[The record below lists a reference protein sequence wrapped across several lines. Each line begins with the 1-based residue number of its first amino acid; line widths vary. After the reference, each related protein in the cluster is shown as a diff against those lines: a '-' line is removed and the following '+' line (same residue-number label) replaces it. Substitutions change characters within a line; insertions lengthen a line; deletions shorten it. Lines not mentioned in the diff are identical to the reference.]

1 MVLFRHRQDLHPPA
15 FLRHGPDMVRRSPAA
30 PADDAGAC
38 IHDLLHIRCK
48 RFREHVVACMSVTL
62 YRKSG
67 VGFDDHRERR
77 VLHVL
82 FKNRQHLFRP
92 HTAVDAQR
100 IDAEPFQQ
108 RDHGRDVSPGQ
119 KLLPLII
126 NHGGEHRQGCILFCG
141 KHGGFQFIGIAHGLD
156 MDQVGTCLF
165 AADHDFPIC
174 IVGIFEIKFPHRFQE
189 LSGRTHIKRRVYRT
203 GDAGCLHGLSDM
215 ADPAFDNLFQP
226 AAAVMIFQGVC
237 PECIGQDNIASGF
250 DIRPMDLCYH
260 FRAGHIPCLGQF
272 ARCKSSLL
280 KQGSHSAVEKQKF
293 FSKSFFY
300 HKLSF
305 HVSVL
310 YFSVRIISG
319 TGSLLSC
326 SSHTPPARIRA
337 GPVRRRSQRSPIW
350 TGSSYSRLSWTA
362 RSVSHSPAS
371 A

>member
-1 MVLFRHRQDLHPPA
+1 
-15 FLRHGPDMVRRSPAA
+15 
-30 PADDAGAC
+30 
-38 IHDLLHIRCK
+38 
-48 RFREHVVACMSVTL
+48 MSVTL

-67 VGFDDHRERR
+67 VRLDDHRERR

-82 FKNRQHLFRP
+82 FKDRHHLFRP
-92 HTAVDAQR
+92 HATVDAQR
-100 IDAEPFQQ
+100 INAEPFQQ
-108 RDHGRDVSPGQ
+108 RDHGWNVSPGQ

-126 NHGGEHRQGCILFCG
+126 DHGGEYREGCIFFCG
-141 KHGGFQFIGIAHGLD
+141 KHGGFQLIGIAHGLD
-156 MDQVGTCLF
+156 MDQVGSCLF
-165 AADHDFPIC
+165 TADHDFPVC
-174 IVGIFEIKFPHRFQE
+174 IVGIFKIKLTHRFQK
-189 LSGRTHIKRRVYRT
+189 LSGRSHIQRRVHRT
-203 GDAGCLHGLSDM
+203 GDAGGLHGLPDM
-215 ADPAFDNLFQP
+215 ADRTFDDLFQLIV
-226 AAAVMIFQGVC
+226 AVMEFQGVG
-237 PECIGQDNIASGF
+237 PERVGQDDVAAGF
-250 DIRPMDLCYH
+250 NVCPVDLRYH
-260 FRAGHIPCLGQF
+260 FGTGHIPCLGQF

-293 FSKSFFY
+293 FSKSFSY

-310 YFSVRIISG
+310 YFYIRIISG

-362 RSVSHSPAS
+362 RSVSHNPAS